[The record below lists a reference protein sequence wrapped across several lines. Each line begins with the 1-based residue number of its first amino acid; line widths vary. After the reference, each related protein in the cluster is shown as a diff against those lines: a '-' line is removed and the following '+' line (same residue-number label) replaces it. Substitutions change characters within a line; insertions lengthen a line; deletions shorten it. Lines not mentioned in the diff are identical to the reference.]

1 MANSTIK
8 INDAKFNGGQINY
21 NNPVNLKSVD
31 YNMLVN
37 AFAKQEQREEKAN
50 EAYATMQ
57 DAMNAAREQLHNDDA
72 TRTWF
77 RDFANKYQKSIQDRI
92 NNGDYASALNA
103 ARKMAAEAAGNEELQ
118 ARIKTNKQYDTWKDD
133 LDKSVKSGDI
143 RRSTYNRM
151 LAENPYVFK
160 PRYDENGNVNG
171 GEDFEP
177 PKPVK
182 HYDPNEIAAT
192 IFQLVSE
199 ESTSHARSS
208 INPIVTDENG
218 KRITVRR
225 FDNDKQWQVY
235 GTTSSSSSTTTTQKT
250 KEDLFKQTENI
261 LKTQTAYSDSLLQD
275 YYDIEFEYK
284 QYQDQADN
292 ESLPADK
299 RAEAQ
304 ERANQLLA
312 KISDDKGNK
321 YKPTEYGLAVM
332 KPIIEE
338 LAYRRVST
346 ERGNSTQFYKQGGAQ
361 AKTGLEEAQ
370 DLDSSTT
377 TTAGASGET
386 GSGGGIIEQVLGGFK
401 KVFSST
407 GDGLPKAGR
416 VGGTIMNGN
425 QISTLYQTDKT
436 N

>member
-8 INDAKFNGGQINY
+8 INDAKFTGGQINY
-21 NNPVNLKSVD
+21 NNPINLKSVD

-57 DAMNAAREQLHNDDA
+57 DAMNSAREQLHNDDA

-103 ARKMAAEAAGNEELQ
+103 AKKMAAEAAGNEELQ

-143 RRSTYNRM
+143 RRSTYNRL

-171 GEDFEP
+171 GEDFE
-177 PKPVK
+177 KPAYVK
-182 HYDPNEIAAT
+182 HYNPSDIAAT

-199 ESTSHARSS
+199 QSSSSGSSTQS
-208 INPIVTDENG
+208 PITVGADG
-218 KRITVRR
+218 KRKVVTN
-225 FDNDKQWQVY
+225 FDNDEQWKVY
-235 GTTSSSSSTTTTQKT
+235 GTTSSSSHTSVNQKT
-250 KEDLFKQTENI
+250 KEALFKQTENI

-304 ERANQLLA
+304 EIANQLLA
-312 KISDDKGNK
+312 KISDAKGNK

-332 KPIIEE
+332 KPIMEQ
-338 LAYRRVST
+338 LAYTRTTRES
-346 ERGNSTQFYKQGGAQ
+346 GKSTQFFREGGSKV
-361 AKTGLEEAQ
+361 KTPEQTVEE
-370 DLDSSTT
+370 LDDNVTT
-377 TTAGASGET
+377 TNGASGET
-386 GSGGGIIEQVLGGFK
+386 GKGGDGIVERVVGGFK
-401 KVFSST
+401 RIFSSAK
-407 GDGLPKAGR
+407 DGLPTPSRGER
-416 VGGTIMNGN
+416 VGGTLMNGN
-425 QISTLYQTDKT
+425 QLGALYE
-436 N
+436 

>member
-1 MANSTIK
+1 MANLNIK

-118 ARIKTNKQYDTWKDD
+118 ARIKTNKQYDTWKDE

-208 INPIVTDENG
+208 IAPIVTDENG
-218 KRITVRR
+218 KRITVKR

-235 GTTSSSSSTTTTQKT
+235 GTTSSSSLTTTTQKT
-250 KEDLFKQTENI
+250 EEDLFKQTENI
-261 LKTQTAYSDSLLQD
+261 LKTQVAYSDSLLQD

-292 ESLPADK
+292 ESLSPDK

-312 KISDDKGNK
+312 KISDANGNK

-332 KPIIEE
+332 KPIIKE

-346 ERGNSTQFYKQGGAQ
+346 ERGSATQFYKESGAK
-361 AKTGLEEAQ
+361 AKTGLDEAQ
-370 DLDSSTT
+370 ELEGSTT
-377 TTAGASGET
+377 TTKGASGET
-386 GSGGGIIEQVLGGFK
+386 GKDRNIIERVKAGFK
-401 KVFSST
+401 GFFGSST
-407 GDGLPKAGR
+407 GGTNGET
-416 VGGTIMNGN
+416 GGTIMDGN
-425 QISTLYQTDKT
+425 QISTLYP
-436 N
+436 

>member
-1 MANSTIK
+1 MANSNIK

-118 ARIKTNKQYDTWKDD
+118 ARIKTNKQYDTWKDE

-208 INPIVTDENG
+208 IAPIVTDENG
-218 KRITVRR
+218 KRITVKR

-250 KEDLFKQTENI
+250 EEDLFKQTENI

-292 ESLPADK
+292 ESLSQDK

-312 KISDDKGNK
+312 KISDANGNK

-332 KPIIEE
+332 KPIIEK
-338 LAYRRVST
+338 LAYKRVST
-346 ERGNSTQFYKQGGAQ
+346 ERGSAKQFYKESGAK
-361 AKTGLEEAQ
+361 AKTGLDEAQ
-370 DLDSSTT
+370 ELEGSTT
-377 TTAGASGET
+377 TTKGASGET
-386 GSGGGIIEQVLGGFK
+386 GKGGSIIERIKNGFK
-401 KVFSST
+401 AFFSSSNDET
-407 GDGLPKAGR
+407 NGGTS
-416 VGGTIMNGN
+416 GTIMDGN
-425 QISTLYQTDKT
+425 QISTLYP
-436 N
+436 

>member
-8 INDAKFNGGQINY
+8 INDAKFTGGQINY
-21 NNPVNLKSVD
+21 NNPVNLKTVD

-57 DAMNAAREQLHNDDA
+57 DAMNTAREQLHNDEA

-103 ARKMAAEAAGNEELQ
+103 AKKMAAEAAGNEELQ
-118 ARIKTNKQYDTWKDD
+118 ARIRTNKQYDTWKDD

-143 RRSTYNRM
+143 RRSTYNRL

-171 GEDFEP
+171 GEDFEQ
-177 PKPVK
+177 PKFVK
-182 HYDPNEIAAT
+182 HYNPSDIAAT

-199 ESTSHARSS
+199 QSSSSGSSTQS
-208 INPIVTDENG
+208 PITVGADG
-218 KRITVRR
+218 KRKVVTN
-225 FDNDKQWQVY
+225 FDNDEQWKVY
-235 GTTSSSSSTTTTQKT
+235 GTTSSSSHSSVNKKT
-250 KEDLFKQTENI
+250 KEALFKQTENI
-261 LKTQTAYSDSLLQD
+261 LKTQVAYSDSLLQD

-312 KISDDKGNK
+312 KISDAKGNK

-332 KPIIEE
+332 KPIMEQ
-338 LAYRRVST
+338 LAYARTTKESGR
-346 ERGNSTQFYKQGGAQ
+346 STQFFREGGSKV
-361 AKTGLEEAQ
+361 KTGEQELEG
-370 DLDSSTT
+370 LDGSTT

-386 GSGGGIIEQVLGGFK
+386 GEGGGIVDTVVGGFK
-401 KVFSST
+401 ALFGSAK
-407 GDGLPKAGR
+407 DGLPKGGKVGGK

-425 QISTLYQTDKT
+425 QLGTLYE
-436 N
+436 

>member
-1 MANSTIK
+1 MANSSIK

-57 DAMNAAREQLHNDDA
+57 DAMNSAREQLHNDDA

-103 ARKMAAEAAGNEELQ
+103 AKKMAAEAAGNEELQ
-118 ARIKTNKQYDTWKDD
+118 ARIRTNKQYDTWKDD

-143 RRSTYNRM
+143 RRSTYNRL

-171 GEDFEP
+171 GEDFEQ
-177 PKPVK
+177 PKFVK
-182 HYDPNEIAAT
+182 HYNPSDIAAT

-208 INPIVTDENG
+208 ITPIVTDEKG
-218 KRITVRR
+218 KRIAVKR

-235 GTTSSSSSTTTTQKT
+235 GTTSSSSSTTINQKT
-250 KEDLFKQTENI
+250 KEDLFQQTENI

-338 LAYRRVST
+338 LAYKRLST
-346 ERGNSTQFYKQGGAQ
+346 ERGSATQFYKQGGAQ
-361 AKTGLEEAQ
+361 AKTGLDEAQ
-370 DLDSSTT
+370 EISGSTT

-386 GSGGGIIEQVLGGFK
+386 GKGGGIFDTVVNGFK
-401 KVFSST
+401 KLFSSAK
-407 GDGLPKAGR
+407 DGLPGASSGGSI
-416 VGGTIMNGN
+416 GGTIMDGN
-425 QISTLYQTDKT
+425 QISTLY
-436 N
+436 

>member
-1 MANSTIK
+1 MANSNIK

-208 INPIVTDENG
+208 IAPIVTDENG
-218 KRITVRR
+218 KRITVKR

-235 GTTSSSSSTTTTQKT
+235 GTTSSSSSTITTQKT
-250 KEDLFKQTENI
+250 EEDLFKQTENI
-261 LKTQTAYSDSLLQD
+261 LKTQVAYSDSLLQD

-292 ESLPADK
+292 ESLPPDK

-304 ERANQLLA
+304 ERANQLLS
-312 KISDDKGNK
+312 KISDANGNK

-332 KPIIEE
+332 KPIIKE
-338 LAYRRVST
+338 LAYIRVST
-346 ERGNSTQFYKQGGAQ
+346 ERGSATQFYKQNGAK
-361 AKTGLEEAQ
+361 AKTGLDEAQ
-370 DLDSSTT
+370 ELDGSTT
-377 TTAGASGET
+377 TTKGASGET
-386 GSGGGIIEQVLGGFK
+386 GKGGSIIERIKNGFK
-401 KVFSST
+401 AFFGSSNDET
-407 GDGLPKAGR
+407 NGGTS
-416 VGGTIMNGN
+416 GTIMDGN
-425 QISTLYQTDKT
+425 QISTLYQ
-436 N
+436 

>member
-57 DAMNAAREQLHNDDA
+57 DVMNAAREQLHNDDA

-177 PKPVK
+177 PKHVK

-199 ESTSHARSS
+199 ESTSHARS
-208 INPIVTDENG
+208 NVTPIVTDENG
-218 KRITVRR
+218 KRITVKR

-235 GTTSSSSSTTTTQKT
+235 GTTSSSSSTTTAQKT

-346 ERGNSTQFYKQGGAQ
+346 ERGNATQFYKQGGAQ
-361 AKTGLEEAQ
+361 AKTGIDEAQ
-370 DLDSSTT
+370 DLDNSPTV
-377 TTAGASGET
+377 TAGASSET
-386 GSGGGIIEQVLGGFK
+386 KPGGGMIEQVVGGFK
-401 KVFSST
+401 KVFGST
-407 GDGLPKAGR
+407 KDGLPKGGS

-425 QISTLYQTDKT
+425 QISTLY
-436 N
+436 